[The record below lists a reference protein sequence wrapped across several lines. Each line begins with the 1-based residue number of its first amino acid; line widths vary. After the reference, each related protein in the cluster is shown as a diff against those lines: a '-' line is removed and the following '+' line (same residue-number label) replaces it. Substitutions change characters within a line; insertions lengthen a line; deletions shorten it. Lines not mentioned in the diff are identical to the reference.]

1 MIGGELTIKTIAKAM
16 TATMSTTIELEYS
29 GTEGIINGKGKRIL
43 ARRTPTC
50 VLRDTA
56 FVLRQTATLLD
67 FQTEDD
73 VHNEIEYDVMEYT
86 ATFLMAH
93 QKHLT
98 AIFAK
103 LQFKKYSGVKSGY
116 LAGHSGKKHLRIG
129 QIEKKLFVMEFKRN
143 SVIALYLA
151 GKSQSAIVRELEH
164 IKVNRKFVYRT
175 INRYNETGSVVKRYG
190 GGPKKTA
197 TSPEMVRKVKK
208 RLERN
213 PRRSGNQ
220 MAKELNISQS
230 SIRRILQNELQVKA
244 YKKQKAHDLTP
255 NQKKVRFERAK
266 ELLRLAASGEFPN
279 IVFSDEKNFPIEQ
292 FVNTQNDRVYLT
304 ERTYENLKH
313 RLVTRSNYPS
323 QIMVWAAVTAT
334 GRSPLVFIEPGVKDL
349 WAVVRAWNDV
359 DEDHHVPTKDQL
371 HLHTQTV
378 SERFRRQN
386 ICENLV
392 ASMPRRLED
401 IIGNNGFWTSS
412 QTVMRSLHLAG
423 HHRRLAKKIDLT
435 NEHARIRLAFAQ
447 ENLNRDWGLVIFSD
461 EKVLKTDIGTYR
473 PLSRLD
479 NTRYQPQ
486 NVSRLRQSDRITMS
500 MWGWMSPAG
509 PGEFV
514 RTTDDSCRICRHPT
528 GRSATQRRRDYPR
541 LHQFTSVHDNS
552 AVHKARMVSKDLGS
566 R

>member
-1 MIGGELTIKTIAKAM
+1 MLATETKKKIVDEIKEAKIYTVMADP
-16 TATMSTTIELEYS
+16 TPDISHQYDMSTVLENQK
-29 GTEGIINGKGKRIL
+29 T
-43 ARRTPTC
+43 
-50 VLRDTA
+50 
-56 FVLRQTATLLD
+56 
-67 FQTEDD
+67 
-73 VHNEIEYDVMEYT
+73 YT
-86 ATFLMAH
+86 GH
-93 QKHLT
+93 Q
-98 AIFAK
+98 
-103 LQFKKYSGVKSGY
+103 
-116 LAGHSGKKHLRIG
+116 KHLRIG

-208 RLERN
+208 RLEQN

-334 GRSPLVFIEPGVKDL
+334 GRSPLVFIEPGVKETTLCDYL
-349 WAVVRAWNDV
+349 QTCANLHHGLPPKAAQSLAYELAVANNIQVSDSWSTNKMAGEDWLTAFLKRNKNISIKTTKSTSISRAMGFNKPVVNMFFDNCFSAFN
-359 DEDHHVPTKDQL
+359 L
-371 HLHTQTV
+371 TQKAYSLGNSIPPINRKCV
-378 SERFRRQN
+378 G
-386 ICENLV
+386 I
-392 ASMPRRLED
+392 PPLE
-401 IIGNNGFWTSS
+401 S
-412 QTVMRSLHLAG
+412 
-423 HHRRLAKKIDLT
+423 
-435 NEHARIRLAFAQ
+435 
-447 ENLNRDWGLVIFSD
+447 
-461 EKVLKTDIGTYR
+461 
-473 PLSRLD
+473 
-479 NTRYQPQ
+479 
-486 NVSRLRQSDRITMS
+486 
-500 MWGWMSPAG
+500 
-509 PGEFV
+509 
-514 RTTDDSCRICRHPT
+514 DDSCLDDSNDDP
-528 GRSATQRRRDYPR
+528 D
-541 LHQFTSVHDNS
+541 SVAEHEQ
-552 AVHKARMVSKDLGS
+552 A
-566 R
+566 

>member
-1 MIGGELTIKTIAKAM
+1 
-16 TATMSTTIELEYS
+16 
-29 GTEGIINGKGKRIL
+29 
-43 ARRTPTC
+43 
-50 VLRDTA
+50 
-56 FVLRQTATLLD
+56 
-67 FQTEDD
+67 
-73 VHNEIEYDVMEYT
+73 
-86 ATFLMAH
+86 
-93 QKHLT
+93 
-98 AIFAK
+98 
-103 LQFKKYSGVKSGY
+103 
-116 LAGHSGKKHLRIG
+116 
-129 QIEKKLFVMEFKRN
+129 MEFKRN

-334 GRSPLVFIEPGVKDL
+334 GRSPLVFIEPGVKVNATYYRESVL
-349 WAVVRAWNDV
+349 EAALKPWARKQFGHAD
-359 DEDHHVPTKDQL
+359 
-371 HLHTQTV
+371 
-378 SERFRRQN
+378 
-386 ICENLV
+386 
-392 ASMPRRLED
+392 
-401 IIGNNGFWTSS
+401 WTFQQDS
-412 QTVMRSLHLAG
+412 A
-423 HHRRLAKKIDLT
+423 
-435 NEHARIRLAFAQ
+435 
-447 ENLNRDWGLVIFSD
+447 
-461 EKVLKTDIGTYR
+461 
-473 PLSRLD
+473 
-479 NTRYQPQ
+479 
-486 NVSRLRQSDRITMS
+486 
-500 MWGWMSPAG
+500 PA
-509 PGEFV
+509 
-514 RTTDDSCRICRHPT
+514 
-528 GRSATQRRRDYPR
+528 
-541 LHQFTSVHDNS
+541 
-552 AVHKARMVSKDLGS
+552 HKARVNQEWLKTNVPRFISSTQWISNSPDANPMDYSIWSILESKVRAKKHASMDALKQSLKREWAKIPLEHIRAACESFPG
-566 R
+566 RLKAIIHAKGGHIEPK